1 MFRCIHEQL
10 RATSVP
16 HLESAFHSHS
26 PSTYIVGTAVINIA
40 SKVHLHIHMP
50 KKAGPKETPPP
61 AHAAAPHR
69 TAAISRTEKPI
80 PKRPEST
87 TTTHTENRS
96 PLPHHFSIRSPNLGR
111 LFALPEL
118 SCRFLNLFL
127 SCQGL
132 FPLTLAPIPFTARRT
147 TGSSFSPSGISPLLL
162 APHQC
167 HHTTSQAA
175 RSSRRIKRQPNERAF
190 LRRVCVLLVIWDFS
204 LSGHSVSVTPRK
216 TPDTRRLKRILAT
229 RKYDKR
235 FLAAIAT

>member
-1 MFRCIHEQL
+1 VTIDDLHGGFANGLEKISKGCHAAWNSFILFFVWLRFCRPLFGMVSELLPLRVDVEGTEMFRCIHEQL

-26 PSTYIVGTAVINIA
+26 PSIYIVGTAVINLA

-61 AHAAAPHR
+61 APAAAPHR

-80 PKRPEST
+80 PKRPVST

-96 PLPHHFSIRSPNLGR
+96 PLPHYFSIRSPNLGR

-118 SCRFLNLFL
+118 SCRFLTLFL

-132 FPLTLAPIPFTARRT
+132 FPL
-147 TGSSFSPSGISPLLL
+147 
-162 APHQC
+162 H
-167 HHTTSQAA
+167 
-175 RSSRRIKRQPNERAF
+175 
-190 LRRVCVLLVIWDFS
+190 
-204 LSGHSVSVTPRK
+204 
-216 TPDTRRLKRILAT
+216 
-229 RKYDKR
+229 
-235 FLAAIAT
+235 